1 MPSQVIW
8 IVAVV
13 MEGSLVIRSFLAG
26 LIRNYPY
33 FYSYIC
39 FVFVQDL
46 LRMLVY
52 AERREIYPQVYWAT
66 QFLGLFF
73 GCGLL
78 WEIYRN
84 ALTPFPGAKRI
95 ARYMFGILIAALVVK
110 ATLGTGSWTSS
121 QAILTTLDIER
132 DLRFVQAISL
142 AALVSVFSFY
152 KVPLGRNLRSLVLG
166 YGIFLA
172 TSVVSLAVRAQ
183 LGEQFQLAWQLL
195 QPSFY
200 VLVLAVWSFGMWRY
214 LPMETHKNTS
224 KIVEGYKR
232 LAYSTRVRL
241 GELRSR
247 VNKGIRA

>member
-1 MPSQVIW
+1 MLSQAIW
-8 IVAVV
+8 IVAVFLEAVLV
-13 MEGSLVIRSFLAG
+13 MRSFLPG
-26 LIRNYPY
+26 LLRNYPY
-33 FYSYIC
+33 FYGYIC
-39 FVFVQDL
+39 FVLLQDV
-46 LRMLVY
+46 LRMFVY
-52 AERREIYPQVYWAT
+52 AERPEIYPQVYWAT

-95 ARYMFGILIAALVVK
+95 ARYLLGFLIVVLLIRAAL
-110 ATLGTGSWTSS
+110 GNGFWPSN

-132 DLRFVQAISL
+132 DLRFVQTVAL

-152 KVPLGRNLRSLVLG
+152 RVSLGRNLRSLVLG

-172 TSVVSLAVRAQ
+172 TSVVNLAVRGQ
-183 LGEQFQLAWQLL
+183 IGEKFQFAWQLL
-195 QPSFY
+195 QPSLY
-200 VLVLAVWSFGMWRY
+200 IVVLIVWNAGMWRY
-214 LPMETHKNTS
+214 LPMEAHENTLR
-224 KIVEGYKR
+224 IVEGYER

-247 VNKGIRA
+247 VNRGIRA